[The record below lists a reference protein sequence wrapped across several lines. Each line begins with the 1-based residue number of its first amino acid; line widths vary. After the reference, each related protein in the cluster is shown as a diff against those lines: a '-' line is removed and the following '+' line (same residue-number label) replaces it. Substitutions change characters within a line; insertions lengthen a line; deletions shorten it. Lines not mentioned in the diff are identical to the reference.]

1 MKPFLLLFL
10 ALSGPAL
17 ASDLDFVLA
26 NATGRSFEAIYIS
39 STSNKD
45 WDGNL
50 LPNGKALEAGGK
62 VSVKFPADAK
72 PETWDFNV
80 VDDEGLVVRFEGVK
94 LAGAD
99 QITLVEKDGKVT
111 AEVE

>member
-1 MKPFLLLFL
+1 MKAALFLLLM
-10 ALSGPAL
+10 AGSAL
-17 ASDLDFVLA
+17 ASDLDFVLR
-26 NATGRSFEAIYIS
+26 NATGRSFEAVYIS
-39 STSNKD
+39 ASTNKD
-45 WDGNL
+45 WDGNI

-62 VSVKFPADAK
+62 VSVRFPGN
-72 PETWDFNV
+72 PEAEHWDFNV

-99 QITLVEKDGKVT
+99 QITLVEKDGKII